1 MTPIIEVNKETL
13 KTLNPKVYT
22 LRGDLEQ
29 KNYIHVPKLNLDIS
43 KQRFGFNKN
52 WDEAHEVAKEQGG
65 RMLTLPEFREFL
77 IYTRDNDKELFNEI
91 TEVRSPWRVE
101 WIDAYFE
108 QRKDG
113 LYMLTNNKAN
123 AEKINGGLMEDRT
136 PGIDLTNWL
145 NNSTKQGL
153 PQKNIKKGNLWYFHP
168 RDGRVAWFDA
178 DSDMA
183 GLDCCRNPSG
193 RYSSLGVRVAKQ
205 HE

>member
-168 RDGRVAWFDA
+168 RDGRVAGFVA
-178 DSDMA
+178 GSVVA
-183 GLDCCRNPSG
+183 GLDCDRGPSYG
-193 RYSSLGVRVAKQ
+193 DSSLGVRVAKQ